1 MPVPTTVLEGR
12 LADDPQVGRFNQ
24 NLVEFTIVTG
34 RREKDEATGQW
45 ADKQT
50 AFIRC
55 TVWNDQLKNNILNSL
70 RKGMEVIATAEVR
83 QNSWTDKETGK
94 KRSAI
99 NFVVTNIAASLKYA
113 TVNVEPNSRGGYNGA
128 VQGSYQGRAPYQPQD
143 GGASFAGAASYGA
156 GGFQSQPAAQQ
167 PSAPVGDPWGA
178 APAGDSFGS
187 FGSSDGE
194 PEF

>member
-24 NLVEFTIVTG
+24 NLVELTIVTG

-45 ADKQT
+45 VDKQT
-50 AFIRC
+50 AFIHC
-55 TVWNDQLKNNILNSL
+55 DVWNDQLKNNILNSL

-83 QNSWTDKETGK
+83 QNSWTDKQTGK
-94 KRSAI
+94 KRSSI
-99 NFVVTNIAASLKYA
+99 NFVVTNIAASLKHA
-113 TVNVEPNSRGGYNGA
+113 TVNVESNSRGGYNGSD
-128 VQGSYQGRAPYQPQD
+128 QGSYQGRNPYQHQD
-143 GGASFAGAASYGA
+143 GGTSYAGATSYGA
-156 GGFQSQPAAQQ
+156 GGFPSQPAVQQ
-167 PSAPVGDPWGA
+167 SSASAGDPWSA

>member
-24 NLVEFTIVTG
+24 NLVELTIATG
-34 RREKDEATGQW
+34 RREKDGATGQW
-45 ADKQT
+45 VDKQT

-55 TVWNDQLKNNILNSL
+55 TVWNDQLRNNILNSL

-83 QNSWTDKETGK
+83 QNSWTDKQTGK
-94 KRSAI
+94 KRSAFE
-99 NFVVTNIAASLKYA
+99 FVVTNIAASLKHA
-113 TVNVEPNSRGGYNGA
+113 TVSVEPNSRGGYSGSG
-128 VQGSYQGRAPYQPQD
+128 QGSYQG
-143 GGASFAGAASYGA
+143 GGTSFAGATSYGA
-156 GGFQSQPAAQQ
+156 GGFPSQPAVQQ
-167 PSAPVGDPWGA
+167 PSAPAADPWGA